1 MALGEGVA
9 LGATENEGRDGPLL
23 SLIGDNKPRPVPLSE
38 ERDEVGGDI
47 IRARLLYAHL
57 LMR

>member
-1 MALGEGVA
+1 MALE
-9 LGATENEGRDGPLL
+9 ATENEGRDGPLL
-23 SLIGDNKPRPVPLSE
+23 SLIGDNNPRPLPLSE